1 MKADDLIASLGKAL
15 DEIDQRAPDA
25 FPDGSR
31 DAERFVRISDDLR
44 LLCSWIT
51 DYRDEEISPPT
62 LLIDANCRQ
71 LAEQALGHL
80 GRLSRVE
87 DAPRRLNRIKG
98 TLDEMTALINA
109 SEQVMAD
116 RKAVK
121 YELQNRYLRVLE
133 YVVAAD
139 KELTLIASR
148 IRWAI
153 DPAPVE
159 QVLDEIEHALNQR
172 GRTSP
177 VSDKL
182 LDLVDRLDSGLRE
195 IARAFANTLQRVEQI
210 HAASPI
216 DPPPAPPPLAPP
228 PIHSYLAGL
237 ELLRQEI
244 SAERR
249 STLTSL
255 AGKRA
260 PLRRLFLA
268 TASEIRDI
276 LFQTGQALETW
287 FRSALKPLET
297 ELQHRRERLE
307 LQARQLQS
315 IHHSR
320 NRVKREIQAL
330 RKRYVAT
337 AREIRSRQEIE
348 RNIDIIARAW
358 SVRNGPRLLTH
369 QGERRQATVSLEQ
382 PKAGTKASDRRAARP
397 DLPGVAHT
405 GTSL

>member
-1 MKADDLIASLGKAL
+1 MKTDDRIAALGPAL
-15 DEIDQRAPDA
+15 DEIDRLAGQA
-25 FPDGSR
+25 FPEGSR
-31 DAERFVRISDDLR
+31 GGERFARISDDLR

-51 DYRDEEISPPT
+51 DYRDEVNSAPT

-71 LAEQALGHL
+71 LAEQAIGHL
-80 GRLSRVE
+80 ARLSRDD
-87 DAPRRLNRIKG
+87 DAPGRLERIKG
-98 TLDEMTALINA
+98 SLDRMTALSNA
-109 SEQVMAD
+109 SERVISD

-121 YELQNRYLRVLE
+121 YDLQNRYLGVLE

-148 IRWAI
+148 IKWAI

-159 QVLDEIEHALNQR
+159 ELLNEIEHALNQR
-172 GRTSP
+172 ARTNS
-177 VSDKL
+177 VSEKL
-182 LDLVDRLDSGLRE
+182 LALVDRLDSGLRE
-195 IARAFANTLQRVEQI
+195 IARAFNNTQHRVEQI
-210 HAASPI
+210 HTGSPI

-228 PIHSYLAGL
+228 PIASYLAGL

-260 PLRRLFLA
+260 PLRRLFLV

-276 LFQTGQALETW
+276 LFQMGQSLETW
-287 FRSALKPLET
+287 FHSALKPLES
-297 ELQHRRERLE
+297 ELQRRREHLE
-307 LQARQLQS
+307 RQTRQLQRV
-315 IHHSR
+315 HRAR

-330 RKRYVAT
+330 RTRYVAT

-348 RNIDIIARAW
+348 RNIAIVARAW
-358 SVRNGPRLLTH
+358 SAQNGPRLLSH
-369 QGERRQATVSLEQ
+369 QGGWRQGTLPLVRQEAVPDSANAHTRPAERA
-382 PKAGTKASDRRAARP
+382 
-397 DLPGVAHT
+397 GVAHT